1 MAMTKLELQTSRFG
15 LIQVDEASIIHFAN
29 GLIGFAEFKKFVV
42 LDADSPF
49 SWLQS
54 VEDPTLAFLTV
65 DALNCQDRYKVDR
78 KEFASQVD
86 LEDKESHIIILV
98 VAVSEKAS
106 SATLNLR
113 APIVVNLDKKLAAQ
127 IVLDDESLSTKA
139 ALADYL

>member
-1 MAMTKLELQTSRFG
+1 MAKLELQTSRFG
-15 LIQVDEASIIHFAN
+15 LIQVDEASIVNFPN
-29 GLIGFAEFKKFVV
+29 GLIGFSEFKKFVV

-65 DALNCQDRYKVDR
+65 DALNCEDNYKVHRQD
-78 KEFASQVD
+78 FSSQVN
-86 LEDKESHIIILV
+86 LEDKESHIVILV
-98 VAVSEKAS
+98 VAISEEAS

-127 IVLDDESLSTKA
+127 VVLDDESLSTKA
-139 ALADYL
+139 ILADCLS

>member
-1 MAMTKLELQTSRFG
+1 MAKLELQTSRFG
-15 LIQVDEASIIHFAN
+15 LIQVDEASIVNFPN
-29 GLIGFAEFKKFVV
+29 GVIGFSEFKKFVV

-65 DALNCQDRYKVDR
+65 DALNCEDNYKVHRQD
-78 KEFASQVD
+78 FSSQVN
-86 LEDKESHIIILV
+86 LEDKESHIVILV
-98 VAVSEKAS
+98 VAISEEAS

-127 IVLDDESLSTKA
+127 VVLDDESLSTKA
-139 ALADYL
+139 ILADCLS